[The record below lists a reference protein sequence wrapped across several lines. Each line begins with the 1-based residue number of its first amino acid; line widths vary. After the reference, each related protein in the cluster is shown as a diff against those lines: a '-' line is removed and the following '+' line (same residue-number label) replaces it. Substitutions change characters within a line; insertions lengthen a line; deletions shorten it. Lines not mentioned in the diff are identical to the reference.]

1 MSLWSFVFTIS
12 LVNSKPHRYDYST
25 GLISS
30 DPVQQA
36 EQTMVNIAAALKE
49 AGSSV
54 DEVVRVRYIVPR
66 KEDFKEMWPVLR
78 KWFGEGEG
86 EGTEAGRKG
95 PRPAATMVSCGLVE
109 EAMKVEIEVT
119 ARKGSALGGGD
130 AGDGVAGL

>member
-1 MSLWSFVFTIS
+1 
-12 LVNSKPHRYDYST
+12 
-25 GLISS
+25 
-30 DPVQQA
+30 
-36 EQTMVNIAAALKE
+36 MVNIAAALEE

-86 EGTEAGRKG
+86 EGAEAGRKG

-119 ARKGSALGGGD
+119 ARKGSALAGGN
-130 AGDGVAGL
+130 AGDDVAGL